1 MESKKKLR
9 KEIDTHIRAIVREG
23 CIIMSGRNNKLKDQK
38 GLDKKGQASKE
49 TYQKKS
55 SHGLKGHFKS
65 IWLDKIYINKNKNN
79 KKTVQ
84 RKMCKKKY
92 LCKFYPTRRAVIN
105 EMLPFKSHRA
115 FTTINFFAN

>member
-9 KEIDTHIRAIVREG
+9 KKIDTHIRAIVREG

-55 SHGLKGHFKS
+55 SHGSKGHFKS

-79 KKTVQ
+79 KKQYREKCAKRNIYV
-84 RKMCKKKY
+84 
-92 LCKFYPTRRAVIN
+92 
-105 EMLPFKSHRA
+105 
-115 FTTINFFAN
+115 NFIQLDGP